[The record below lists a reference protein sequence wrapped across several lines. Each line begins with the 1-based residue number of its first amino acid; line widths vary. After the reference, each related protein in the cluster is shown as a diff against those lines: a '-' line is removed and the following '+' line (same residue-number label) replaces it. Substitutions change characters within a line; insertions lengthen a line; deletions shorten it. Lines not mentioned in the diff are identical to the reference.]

1 MMSHPVFAADLH
13 AENEYVILR
22 PLAVSDAASL
32 QELYDHPLSLTKA
45 EELVR
50 SLQAAGLRG
59 ECCALAVA
67 AADDGS
73 CKGIIEI
80 RGEEDDTVQI
90 GYRTAKPWRSRHY
103 ATEAV
108 YLLTHHLCEKAG
120 IRKIRALAEK
130 DNVWS
135 LRLLRHTGFEKVSE
149 TETAEEYVYFG
160 KEKAEGKLPAVPEGR
175 KMICAAGG
183 CFWGTERI
191 FQMLDGVA
199 ETECGYANGHTE
211 DPRYEDVCNRETGYR
226 EAVLITYDPGK
237 VSLRKLMKAF
247 FLCVD
252 PTVANRQGNDI
263 GSQYQTGI
271 YYLQEEDR
279 KELEEIFAKEKQ
291 KHDVFAVE
299 LEPLHSYWTAEE
311 YHQKY
316 LDKNPGGYCHIT
328 RAELDEVRKL
338 NEEPL

>member
-1 MMSHPVFAADLH
+1 MTHPVFAADFH
-13 AENEYVILR
+13 AENEYVGLR
-22 PLAVSDAASL
+22 LLTMDDAPSL
-32 QELYDHPLSLTKA
+32 QELYEHPLSLTKA

-50 SLQAAGLRG
+50 SLLAAWRQG
-59 ECCALAVA
+59 ECVPLAVVST
-67 AADDGS
+67 DDGM
-73 CKGIIEI
+73 CRGIIEF
-80 RGEEDDTVQI
+80 RCEGQDTVQI
-90 GYRTAKPWRSRHY
+90 GYRIMPAWQNRHY
-103 ATEAV
+103 GTEAV
-108 YLLTHHLCEKAG
+108 YLLTHYLCERTG
-120 IRKIRALAEK
+120 IRRIRALAEK

-149 TETAEEYVYFG
+149 TESAEEYVYCG
-160 KEKAEGKLPAVPEGR
+160 KEKAERKLPVIPDGR

-191 FQMLDGVA
+191 FQMLDGVTQ
-199 ETECGYANGHTE
+199 TECGYANGHTE

-226 EAVLITYDPGK
+226 EAVLITYDPEK

-279 KELEEIFAKEKQ
+279 EELEEIFSREKQ
-291 KHDVFAVE
+291 KYDVFAVE

>member
-1 MMSHPVFAADLH
+1 MTHPVFAADLH
-13 AENEYVILR
+13 AGNEYVILR

-45 EELVR
+45 EELVQ

-59 ECCALAVA
+59 ECAALAVVSRSE
-67 AADDGS
+67 GM
-73 CKGIIEI
+73 CRGIIEI
-80 RGEEDDTVQI
+80 RSEGEDTVQI
-90 GYRTAKPWRSRHY
+90 GYRIMPAWRNRHY

-108 YLLTHHLCEKAG
+108 YLLTHYLCEKKG

-149 TETAEEYVYFG
+149 TETVEEYIYSG
-160 KEKAEGKLPAVPEGR
+160 KEKAERKLPVIPAGR

-191 FQMLDGVA
+191 FQMLDGVC

-211 DPRYEDVCNRETGYR
+211 NPRYEDVCNRETGYR
-226 EAVLITYDPGK
+226 EAVLVTYDPERI
-237 VSLRKLMKAF
+237 SLRKLMKAF
-247 FLCVD
+247 FLCID
-252 PTVANRQGNDI
+252 PTVADRQGNDT

-279 KELEEIFAKEKQ
+279 EELEAIFARKKQ
-291 KHDVFAVE
+291 EYDVFAVE

-328 RAELDEVRKL
+328 RAELDKVRKL